1 MTTPG
6 LVAGPE
12 GPRRIRESD
21 ITIGEQI
28 GHGHFGEGTGNYRGK
43 ISEPE
48 KVIRSYDSY
57 L

>member
-1 MTTPG
+1 MTKPG

-28 GHGHFGEGTGNYRGK
+28 GHGHFGEGTGNSRGK
-43 ISEPE
+43 ISEIE
-48 KVIRSYDSY
+48 KVRRLYDSY
-57 L
+57 P